1 MVTGYR
7 FSYGGAQEYYG
18 VTPDLCTLGKII
30 GGGFP
35 LAAIAGKKEIMAHF
49 DKEKVGSDGFLMQIG
64 TLSGNPIASV
74 AGLKTLEIL
83 RRPGSYEK
91 LRQNGQRIMDFA
103 SKELSENNI
112 DFKVVGDQTL
122 FEIIFTNEEIL
133 NYRDVQKNDLKYKD
147 SGIEQTWNFAHPN
160 NKKVTGPL
168 GNFKRM
174 IKGASYQMMID
185 HLSHTIT
192 ELGSSD
198 KWAQFEVIILDKNK
212 IYHKFNWQVEKY
224 TMDGPL
230 KDCWLT
236 TMVSNP
242 ISLGSSI

>member
-1 MVTGYR
+1 MMLKKLPLIFSIVT
-7 FSYGGAQEYYG
+7 
-18 VTPDLCTLGKII
+18 
-30 GGGFP
+30 
-35 LAAIAGKKEIMAHF
+35 
-49 DKEKVGSDGFLMQIG
+49 
-64 TLSGNPIASV
+64 
-74 AGLKTLEIL
+74 
-83 RRPGSYEK
+83 
-91 LRQNGQRIMDFA
+91 
-103 SKELSENNI
+103 
-112 DFKVVGDQTL
+112 
-122 FEIIFTNEEIL
+122 IIFL
-133 NYRDVQKNDLKYKD
+133 NISHSNADLKSPNNLILPEEVIKIQLVGLMDNDKDFKD

-160 NKKVTGPL
+160 NKKNTGPL
-168 GNFKRM
+168 PNFKMM
-174 IKGASYQMMID
+174 IKGNSYQMLID
-185 HLSHTIT
+185 HLNHTIT